1 MPKKICFLYT
11 ETNGLHQLN
20 EDVSKKNIFSFARLV
35 SLNYVIGYR
44 KDGKFVEE
52 KKVRKIL
59 TPKCINFK
67 EDAIKFHGITQDKAE
82 SDGIDSKII
91 MRNLNDDLRNV
102 QIIVSH
108 NLPFHIRAL
117 QVECFRTCTY
127 INFDN
132 FILIDTIDFYH
143 KYGYLKLTDLVNKL
157 FGKKYDKKKPKYNT
171 TLIRKI
177 FIELYNQY
185 EKSINNQSI
194 KN

>member
-35 SLNYVIGYR
+35 CLNYIIGYR
-44 KDGKFVEE
+44 KDGKFIEE
-52 KKVRKIL
+52 KKVREIL
-59 TPKCINFK
+59 TPKCINFEK
-67 EDAIKFHGITQDKAE
+67 EAIKFHGITQDKAE
-82 SDGIDSKII
+82 EDGIDSKII
-91 MRNLNDDLRNV
+91 MRNLEDDLRNV
-102 QIIVSH
+102 QVIVSH
-108 NLPFHIRAL
+108 NLPFHIRAI

-132 FILIDTIDFYH
+132 YILIDTISFFH
-143 KYGYLKLTDLVNKL
+143 NYGYLKLKDLSNKL
-157 FGKKYDKKKPKYNT
+157 FNKKYEKKKPKFNT
-171 TLIRKI
+171 TLIRKV

-185 EKSINNQSI
+185 EKSVNLI